1 MILYQQHIMWYESEM
16 LNETLDSLQIALKY
30 STLPIDLEFCLN
42 SQTYIETPIKGK
54 PEDMFEKFKNHPI
67 LKNAKIIYKTDN
79 DPFYNIGDWRREI
92 YSNKHKYTVWG
103 ESDCLVPED
112 YFYILSNLEINEP
125 HVLSLASRKMGDD
138 SWSVVELEG
147 MELYNRSWPERN
159 DSIPF
164 PLFARDYIDYEVLN
178 QINDRGDIN
187 IIKNNVPK
195 IDGALL
201 ALSPNLPQF
210 IPNDLHFAREDY
222 CANLIFIKNKIPQY
236 VIKNRIKGHN
246 YNHPLKR
253 INTLNTREDNL
264 YKKYEI
270 ESYNMIKNFI
280 NT

>member
-67 LKNAKIIYKTDN
+67 LKNAKITYKTDN

-112 YFYILSNLEINEP
+112 YFYILSNLEINES

-178 QINDRGDIN
+178 QINNRGDIN
-187 IIKNNVPK
+187 IIKNNTPK

-222 CANLIFIKNKIPQY
+222 CANLIFIKNEIPQY

>member
-42 SQTYIETPIKGK
+42 SQTYIETPINGK
-54 PEDMFEKFKNHPI
+54 PEDMFENFKNHPI
-67 LKNAKIIYKTDN
+67 LKNAKITYKTDN

-112 YFYILSNLEINEP
+112 YFYILSNLEINES

-178 QINDRGDIN
+178 QINNRGDIN
-187 IIKNNVPK
+187 IIKNNTPK

-222 CANLIFIKNKIPQY
+222 CANLIFIKNEIPQY